1 MASNRRSAMVAGV
14 IAAAAIGV
22 KGAAGQERAPSFRQ
36 RSKPSF
42 VLVHG
47 AWHGGWCWRD
57 VRLILERVGH
67 KVFTPTLT
75 GLGERAHLRDP
86 VPGLETHIQDVVGL
100 IEAEEPNDIV
110 LVGHS
115 YGGMVITGVADRLK
129 SRMRH
134 VVYLDAA
141 LPENGQSMIT
151 QNPNVVGEENYA
163 RSLQGLKGLAPDGV
177 WMSPLP
183 PVAFGIPPEPADQ
196 HAWVGRQLK
205 PHPLKTWTDP
215 IALTNQGSL
224 GIARTYVVCVKPVL
238 PQSSFPAHAARI
250 KAGRAGPGW
259 QVVELQTGHD
269 AMVTAPAQTAAILR
283 AAAG

>member
-1 MASNRRSAMVAGV
+1 MAANRRSAVV
-14 IAAAAIGV
+14 AAALAAATIGV
-22 KGAAGQERAPSFRQ
+22 KGAAGRERAPTRSN
-36 RSKPSF
+36 RSKACI

-57 VRLILERVGH
+57 VRLILERAGH

-100 IEAEEPNDIV
+100 IEAEELSDLV

-115 YGGMVITGVADRLK
+115 YSGMVITGVADRLK
-129 SRMRH
+129 SRLRH

-141 LPENGQSMIT
+141 LPTNGQSMIT

-163 RSLQGLKGLAPDGV
+163 QSLQGLKGLAPDGI

-183 PVAFGIPPEPADQ
+183 PVAFGIPPEPVDQ
-196 HAWVGRQLK
+196 LAWVGRQLK

-215 IALTNQGSL
+215 IVLNNQGSL

-238 PQSSFPAHAARI
+238 PQSSFPAHAALIR
-250 KAGRAGPGW
+250 AGRAGPGW

-269 AMVTAPAQTAAILR
+269 AMVTAPAQTAAIILS
-283 AAAG
+283 AAG

>member
-1 MASNRRSAMVAGV
+1 M
-14 IAAAAIGV
+14 AAATIGV
-22 KGAAGQERAPSFRQ
+22 KSAAGRESAPSSRL
-36 RSKPSF
+36 RSKASI

-57 VRLILERVGH
+57 VRLILERTGH

-86 VPGLETHIQDVVGL
+86 VPGLETHIQDVIGL
-100 IEAEEPNDIV
+100 IEAEELTDFV

-129 SRMRH
+129 SRLRH

-141 LPENGQSMIT
+141 LPSNGQSMIS

-183 PVAFGIPPEPADQ
+183 PVAFGVPLELADQ

-205 PHPLKTWTDP
+205 PNPLKSWTDP
-215 IALTNQGSL
+215 IVLTNQGSL
-224 GIARTYVVCVKPVL
+224 GVARTYVVCVKPVL
-238 PQSSFPAHAARI
+238 PQSSFPAHAALIR
-250 KAGRAGPGW
+250 AGRAGPGW
-259 QVVELQTGHD
+259 HVVELQTGHD
-269 AMVTAPAQTAAILR
+269 AMVTAPEQTAAIIR
-283 AAAG
+283 SAAG